1 MVSKL
6 DLVDGYHKVTATYL
20 DNAAQVARASFLNL
34 GSWRENDIERYINEV
49 IPTLNNAKRNM
60 ATYTTTFYSQIAQLS
75 GEKFVTPDILNNEL
89 TTSALRNGVSE
100 NAVWSRPFKSMWT
113 SLSKGED
120 MTAALDE
127 GARRAVDLART
138 EVQLARRKAGL
149 VARNANDRIV
159 GYLRTLSGSESC
171 ALCYVASTQ
180 RYRKADLLPIHPACD
195 CGEIPI
201 YGQDDPGQIID
212 EIRLD
217 ATHQAVEE
225 RFGIS
230 DRGARAIDYRAL
242 KIQDNGELGP
252 VLTVRGEKFTKLTRA
267 EASAPIKTPTPVAPA
282 VVKTFATKIQ
292 SKLKTISAKTVVDD
306 IVDEHGSVRVSN
318 LRGAKKIQTLGP
330 KTQQHL
336 DDIKAVGSQVDRE
349 IGNRVKLEID
359 RLADSAQIAATQKQI
374 KLTETLREN
383 AKQAY
388 EATLQKEIGRQLAEL
403 DEDIQRRYKS
413 LQQTSSNPAYPD
425 EWLAEFTDAFRLKRA
440 TSDAELILRNS
451 QAGRSLLKKID
462 DLTDDLKTITD
473 TLPANVVP
481 GTARYNQ
488 IYAAKAQEVLAE
500 VRELGDGGPFFTGG
514 SQQVLDLLEDAKKV
528 YPSSWLEAAGTKYN
542 RINTLLTSRGAW
554 AEQSQTIKISSNPSN
569 GFKAGYRTAV
579 HELGHVF
586 EDSVP
591 GIKEIEFA
599 YAHQRAALNPKRAN
613 FSSTEKG
620 FQDAWRSTYS
630 GRDYGY
636 EVDSNYEIFTTGVES
651 IFGGGDKFLQ
661 TTKNSIYRNPSL
673 PDNVGIDEEF
683 RQFILGVLFSL

>member
-20 DNAAQVARASFLNL
+20 DTAAQVARASFLNL
-34 GSWRENDIERYINEV
+34 GSWRENDIERYIDQV

-60 ATYTTTFYSQIAQLS
+60 ATYTTTFYGQIAQLS

-120 MTAALDE
+120 MTTALEE

-138 EVQLARRKAGL
+138 EVQLAKRKAGL

-159 GYLRTLSGSESC
+159 GYLRTLSGAESC

-180 RYRKADLLPIHPACD
+180 RYRKGDLLPIHPSCD

-212 EIRLD
+212 EIRLN

-225 RFGIS
+225 RFGVS
-230 DRGARAIDYRAL
+230 DRGGRAIDYRAL
-242 KIQDNGELGP
+242 KVQDNGELGP

-292 SKLKTISAKTVVDD
+292 AKLKTISAKTVVDD
-306 IVDEHGSVRVSN
+306 IVEEHGSVRVRD
-318 LRGAKKIQTLGP
+318 LRGPKKIQTLGP

-336 DDIKAVGSQVDRE
+336 DDIKTVGKDVDRE
-349 IGNRVKLEID
+349 IGNRVKVEID
-359 RLADSAQIAATQKQI
+359 GLADTAQIAATQKQI
-374 KLTETLREN
+374 KLTETLRTN
-383 AKQAY
+383 AQLEY
-388 EATLQKEIGRQLAEL
+388 EAALQKQIAVKLADL
-403 DEDIQRRYKS
+403 DQDIQQRYQRLKI
-413 LQQTSSNPAYPD
+413 TSSNPDYPD
-425 EWLAEFTDAFRLKRA
+425 EWLSQYTEEFRLTRA
-440 TSDAELILRNS
+440 TREADISFRNS
-451 QAGRSLLKKID
+451 PSGQALVKKID
-462 DLTDDLKTITD
+462 DLTNDLTVLGETI
-473 TLPANVVP
+473 PANVIP

-500 VRELGDGGPFFTGG
+500 VRDLGQGGPLFSGK
-514 SQQVLDLLEDAKKV
+514 SQQVLDLLQDAKQV
-528 YPSSWLEAAGTKYN
+528 YPSSWLDAAGTTFD
-542 RINTLLTSRGAW
+542 RINTRLTGRGQWARLSR
-554 AEQSQTIKISSNPSN
+554 TLDVSSNPSK
-569 GFKAGYRTAV
+569 GFKNGYRTAL

-591 GIKEIEFA
+591 GVKQIQFA
-599 YAHQRAALNPKRAN
+599 YAHERAALNPKRAN

-620 FQDAWRSTYS
+620 FQDAWRMTYT
-630 GRDYGY
+630 GKDYGY

-651 IFGGGDKFLQ
+651 IFGGGDNFLPP
-661 TTKNSIYRNPSL
+661 TKNSMYKNPSL
-673 PDNVGIDEEF
+673 PDNIGLDEDF